1 MSWPVTLSTERLVL
15 RPWRADDAEALFA
28 YASDPDIGPA
38 AGWPAHTSIEE
49 SREVLERV
57 LMVPET
63 YALTLRDG
71 SSPDSPIGCLSLK
84 IGESSD
90 LAIGD
95 DQAELGFWL
104 AKPFW
109 GQGLM
114 PEAVRE
120 VMRHGFSD
128 LGLTAIWAG
137 HYQSN
142 DKSRRVQE
150 KVGLRR
156 QRTIRNRPL
165 KLIGGYTDEEVTWI
179 TREQWQT
186 LRDPQAAALRR
197 IARIRSGGQ
206 TGADRGALDAA
217 RELGVPIC
225 GWCPPGGL
233 AEDFPE
239 PPGLLAAYPE
249 LTEGASEGY
258 AERTAWNVRDSHAT
272 LIVAPAGLKPSSG
285 TVLTARR
292 ARQMGRP
299 CLVISDSSQVPEV
312 VRWLDGLGSELTLN
326 VAGPRESQTPGTY
339 AITREVIRQLL
350 S

>member
-1 MSWPVTLSTERLVL
+1 MSWPITLTTERLIL
-15 RPWRADDAEALFA
+15 RPWRADDADALFA

-38 AGWPAHTSIEE
+38 AGWPPHKGVDE
-49 SREVLERV
+49 SRDVLKNV

-71 SSPDSPIGCLSLK
+71 TPQDEPIGCVGLK
-84 IGESSD
+84 LGEDSD

-95 DQAELGFWL
+95 DQAELGYWL

-120 VMRHGFSD
+120 VMRHGFCD

-150 KVGLRR
+150 KVGLRY

-165 KLIGGYTDEEVTWI
+165 RLIGGHADERINWI
-179 TREQWQT
+179 TRERWLALQ
-186 LRDPQAAALRR
+186 DPHAATCKR

-217 RELGVPIC
+217 RKLGVPIC
-225 GWCPPGGL
+225 GWCPSGGL

-239 PPGLLAAYPE
+239 PPGLLASYPE
-249 LTEGASEGY
+249 LTESASGGY
-258 AERTAWNVRDSHAT
+258 AERTTWNVRDSHAT
-272 LIVAPAGLKPSSG
+272 LIIAPAGLKPSSG
-285 TVLTARR
+285 TELTARR

-299 CLVISDSSQVPEV
+299 YLVISSLSQMPDVI
-312 VRWLDGLGSELTLN
+312 RWLDGLGSELTLN
-326 VAGPRESQTPGTY
+326 VAGPRESETPGTY
-339 AITREVIRQLL
+339 ALAREAVRQLL